1 MSTVEQAEERG
12 GIIAYR
18 ASAELIAEIEAA
30 AAAEGITRS
39 DVARCAVMR
48 DLTRSGTARSPYPH
62 IAPQPR
68 NASVSSQGQHEPMTK
83 QSLSQYKSTA
93 NQSPLRRT

>member
-1 MSTVEQAEERG
+1 MNTVEQAEERG

-18 ASAELIAEIEAA
+18 ASAQLIAEIEAA

-39 DVARCAVMR
+39 DVARRAVMR
-48 DLTRSGTARSPYPH
+48 DLARSGTARSPYPH

-68 NASVSSQGQHEPMTK
+68 NDFGEFAR
-83 QSLSQYKSTA
+83 TA
-93 NQSPLRRT
+93 